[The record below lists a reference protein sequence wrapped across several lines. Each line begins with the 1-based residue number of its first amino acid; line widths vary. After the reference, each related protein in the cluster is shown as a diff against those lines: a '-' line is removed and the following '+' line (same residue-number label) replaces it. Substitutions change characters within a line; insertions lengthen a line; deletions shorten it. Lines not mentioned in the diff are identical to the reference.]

1 VRVAGDDA
9 EVICPISAEV
19 IKEGEWAARMPCG
32 HYFGKG
38 DLFEVCYMSNLS
50 YFFFLPCGPYF
61 GKGGL
66 FEVCYMSNLHTVCI
80 FSTAR
85 LSK

>member
-1 VRVAGDDA
+1 MRVAGDDA

-50 YFFFLPCGPYF
+50 YFFIFYPAHTASE
-61 GKGGL
+61 KG
-66 FEVCYMSNLHTVCI
+66 I
-80 FSTAR
+80 F
-85 LSK
+85 